1 MKKVIFL
8 CCFLG
13 FFFVTGCGNENV
25 DLDLEKIKD
34 AILPKDS
41 TIFEIEGGNHAQFGD
56 YGFQKG
62 IYFIYRSAGNIP
74 ADPTL

>member
-25 DLDLEKIKD
+25 DLDLEKIKEE
-34 AILPKDS
+34 IINLKSDS
-41 TIFEIEGGNHAQFGD
+41 VSIASVFDNIYQEFG
-56 YGFQKG
+56 
-62 IYFIYRSAGNIP
+62 R
-74 ADPTL
+74 L